1 MVQTHPIPVNQLR
14 DWKRGCF
21 RCEARDVFAGK
32 KKMGAERAEGNG

>member
-1 MVQTHPIPVNQLR
+1 VRTNTIPVNLLR
-14 DWKRGCF
+14 DRKRVCF